1 MLTFADREKDII
13 NETERIRRQVN
24 VEKQKQNDL
33 QSEINTLKA
42 QLEESKQGLKAAARL
57 TEQMEKSKQQ
67 VVTMKNEG
75 MSLVIFLRILND
87 FRMLFECYC
96 CIYHQTDLNV
106 LIFCLFVNLFVLK

>member
-1 MLTFADREKDII
+1 M
-13 NETERIRRQVN
+13 
-24 VEKQKQNDL
+24 EKQKQNEL

-67 VVTMKNEG
+67 VVTMKDEG
-75 MSLVIFLRILND
+75 MSLVIFLCIFND

-96 CIYHQTDLNV
+96 CITKIDLNV